1 MIQEVSENSSSQSTP
16 YEGSAFFRD
25 QERDKGAVHNNRNSR
40 YLENL
45 PKSNLPPPL
54 PSYLPPLAV
63 EKADGWS
70 CNRCTLL
77 NYSAQI
83 WCEACGGKR
92 LNAAEVEE
100 SMLKEQSAIRE
111 CDLDNEAEEAPPRV
125 GHVLDKLV
133 LFSSIEARAK
143 ETPSL
148 SRRRSGEFN
157 NLSKT
162 QSFSTKSMGAIVEN
176 PLQRTL
182 ERISQN
188 QAQLTKPSA
197 LLTPKQNQQKPGVQP
212 RVTGIE
218 SDMTDCESPQTSRS
232 KIIKEQTRL
241 LEQAQLN
248 LLKQKQHMEKLEL
261 AEQTSSLPRTATEP
275 DSDDNTEKNVMME
288 KLEIIETI
296 SGPESSIK
304 SVPGVKRSSSFKGS
318 FDFTKTPRSF
328 LNQASIKISD
338 PESNP
343 LTRQINKPLNSQKI
357 IEGSKQ
363 DLKMPT
369 TIDNKTSFSNHSK
382 KPETSANKFSNI
394 AAPFSEE
401 TKNRKISNDSVTRS
415 TKNLE
420 DDRLAPKSMGKS
432 EESEQLEIKKV
443 SETNSTKPSVPKLEF
458 LSANI
463 SRKYSGTDQQHV
475 RQARLEYFNE
485 PDKIRETNNII
496 LPKKQSTVSNS
507 YKTSSVPKDKWEQ
520 KTTKEVAKISTPEK
534 IPKLPAKRS
543 SEPYYAK
550 PVSPPRPVTPP
561 RPAGPPQTAGT
572 TRPSSEHQSAP
583 PRPDPPS
590 LSTQSTKLV
599 QQQAVTAHIWPKHK
613 NVEKNP
619 SLNQSRAS
627 TGQEKQASRIPVLVK
642 YNSPPLTYTPA
653 IRSRSTTPSL
663 TYSPVLHR
671 SESRSNTPSYSSYSQ
686 QQGQNRHSFL
696 ARNTDWRQSKISDYD
711 SDYSQF
717 EMSRDYVRSPILYTE
732 SNLARIGSTSIISE
746 SNYSAITPDV
756 SRKLS
761 LSHKIEPKFS
771 KDFGFVSSKKE
782 SIPKPPRRTRSKD
795 VSSRPGSRISNS
807 SRPCSRN
814 SNPSRETTPVNQIP
828 QERI

>member
-1 MIQEVSENSSSQSTP
+1 MIPEVSENSSSQSTP
-16 YEGSAFFRD
+16 HEGNAFFRD
-25 QERDKGAVHNNRNSR
+25 QERNKGVVNDNRNSR

-92 LNAAEVEE
+92 LEAAGVEE

-111 CDLDNEAEEAPPRV
+111 CDLDKEAEEAPPRV

-133 LFSSIEARAK
+133 LFSSIEARAQ

-157 NLSKT
+157 NISKT
-162 QSFSTKSMGAIVEN
+162 QSFSTKSMGAKVEN

-197 LLTPKQNQQKPGVQP
+197 LLTPKQNQQNSGVQP
-212 RVTGIE
+212 YVTVIE
-218 SDMTDCESPQTSRS
+218 SDMTDCESPQNSRS
-232 KIIKEQTRL
+232 KIIKEQKRL

-248 LLKQKQHMEKLEL
+248 LLKQRQHMEKLEL
-261 AEQTSSLPRTATEP
+261 AEQTSSLPRTAIKP
-275 DSDDNTEKNVMME
+275 DSDENTEKNVMME
-288 KLEIIETI
+288 KLEIIETN

-304 SVPGVKRSSSFKGS
+304 SSPGVKRSSSFKGS

-328 LNQASIKISD
+328 LNQVPIKISD

-343 LTRQINKPLNSQKI
+343 LTRKINKPDNSQKI
-357 IEGSKQ
+357 MQGSKQ
-363 DLKMPT
+363 DFKMPT
-369 TIDNKTSFSNHSK
+369 TNDNKTSFSNHSK
-382 KPETSANKFSNI
+382 KPETSVNKFLNI

-401 TKNRKISNDSVTRS
+401 AKNRKISNDSDSQS

-420 DDRLAPKSMGKS
+420 DDRLAPKSTGKS
-432 EESEQLEIKKV
+432 EESEKLDIIKV
-443 SETNSTKPSVPKLEF
+443 SETNSASVPKLEF

-463 SRKYSGTDQQHV
+463 SRKYSGTDQHHV
-475 RQARLEYFNE
+475 RQARLEYFNG
-485 PDKIRETNNII
+485 PDKIMESSNII
-496 LPKKQSTVSNS
+496 LPKKQSTISNS
-507 YKTSSVPKDKWEQ
+507 NKTSSVPKDKWEQ
-520 KTTKEVAKISTPEK
+520 ITTKEVPKISTPEK

-543 SEPYYAK
+543 SEPHYAK

-561 RPAGPPQTAGT
+561 RPAGPPQLECT
-572 TRPSSEHQSAP
+572 TRSSSVQQSAP
-583 PRPDPPS
+583 PRPDLPS
-590 LSTQSTKLV
+590 LSTQSMKPV
-599 QQQAVTAHIWPKHK
+599 QQQAVTANIWPKHK
-613 NVEKNP
+613 NVEKNQ
-619 SLNQSRAS
+619 SLNQSRAN

-642 YNSPPLTYTPA
+642 YNSPPLTYTPET
-653 IRSRSTTPSL
+653 RSRSTTPSL

-671 SESRSNTPSYSSYSQ
+671 SESRSNTPSYSSYFQ
-686 QQGQNRHSFL
+686 QHGPNRHSFL

-807 SRPCSRN
+807 SRPCSRT

-828 QERI
+828 KERI